1 MLVEEITLV
10 DIVFAIVLYAS
21 LASIQVLAMVLAVR
35 WGFFAL
41 EGCCCSEGCLGGA
54 QVKLVPEDLGDFE
67 SVWNFIG
74 DVLVWGHHGR
84 RFDGVGPRLGKQW
97 LDLFHCL
104 KEGSGGSNPFSFGQ
118 ITLFQI

>member
-1 MLVEEITLV
+1 MLIKDIILV
-10 DIVFAIVLYAS
+10 NDIFANALKAFLTSVVL
-21 LASIQVLAMVLAVR
+21 VLVVWR
-35 WGFFAL
+35 GFFAL

-67 SVWNFIG
+67 SVWNFVG

-84 RFDGVGPRLGKQW
+84 RFDGVGPRLSKQW